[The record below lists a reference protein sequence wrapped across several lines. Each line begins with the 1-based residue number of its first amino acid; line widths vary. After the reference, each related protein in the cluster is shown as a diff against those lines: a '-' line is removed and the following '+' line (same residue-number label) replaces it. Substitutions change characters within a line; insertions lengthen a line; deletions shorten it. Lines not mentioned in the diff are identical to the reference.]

1 MRGGDG
7 LDKMVVVGAVRSG
20 QILDVLRAEPA
31 ELITWRKSRGQDDME
46 RSTCLAGMLQGTAS
60 RRAGKTPTPSVLV
73 IGS

>member
-7 LDKMVVVGAVRSG
+7 LDKTVVVGAVRSG

-46 RSTCLAGMLQGTAS
+46 RSTCLAGMLQEQQAGVRGKPQ
-60 RRAGKTPTPSVLV
+60 RRQCW
-73 IGS
+73 